1 MKGGELSN
9 TFSRSP
15 HGDGRNAEP
24 GVQTLV
30 SNTIDCTN
38 TCSPGSPWLPEE
50 KDLGGRA
57 GTRCSHSK
65 NLADKSG
72 AESPLPRS
80 AAFFLRPAPLLVLS
94 RAARM
99 AQDRRAPVA

>member
-30 SNTIDCTN
+30 SNTNDCTN
-38 TCSPGSPWLPEE
+38 TCISWITVAPRGERLRGARRHAMLSQKE
-50 KDLGGRA
+50 
-57 GTRCSHSK
+57 
-65 NLADKSG
+65 LADKSG
-72 AESPLPRS
+72 VESPLPRS